1 VLEDGKK
8 LEDSVRKTTAE
19 GRDQKRRVY
28 WVHLIAASYAIDTL
42 FLGLFAAAGTVAW
55 PFPAAYALGA
65 LVACLG
71 QYAAYLSGWNL
82 ARRDPNLIAPFV
94 AIGVAMQLAT
104 VAMAPQIAFPYLA
117 NLFTVFAF
125 GMLWLRLRDGLFVW
139 LAGTCA
145 IGVVFYFVGERLALP
160 VSTPLERTL
169 VWSYFSL
176 VLGRSLYL
184 SVYAGELRSRLSGS
198 RERLYASLEQIEQ
211 LVHYDELTRTHNRRS
226 LVERLGQERSRA
238 ERTGGVFSVAIFDL
252 DHFKGVN
259 DSYGHGVGDEV
270 LKTFVKTVHATMR
283 DTDFFG
289 RYGGEEFL
297 MLFTDT
303 PPALA
308 LTGAERIR
316 EAVQDAAWPA
326 VAPGLTLTV
335 SAGVAGWNSGESI
348 EQVLHRADNA
358 LYEAK
363 RAGRN
368 CVRVT

>member
-1 VLEDGKK
+1 MLETGEK
-8 LEDSVRKTTAE
+8 LEESARKEAAE
-19 GRDQKRRVY
+19 ERYRGQRVY
-28 WVHLIAASYAIDTL
+28 WAHLVTASYAIDTL
-42 FLGLFAAAGTVAW
+42 FLGLFAAVGTVAW
-55 PFPAAYALGA
+55 RVPAAYALGA
-65 LVACLG
+65 AIICVA

-82 ARRDPNLIAPFV
+82 RRRDPNLTTPLV
-94 AIGVAMQLAT
+94 AIGAVMQLAT

-125 GMLWLRLRDGLFVW
+125 GMVWLRLRDALFVW

-145 IGVVFYFVGERLALP
+145 IGAVFYFVSERFAVP
-160 VSTPLERTL
+160 VSTPFERVL
-169 VWSYFSL
+169 VWSYFSA

-184 SVYAGELRSRLSGS
+184 SVYAGEMRATLAKS
-198 RERLYASLEQIEQ
+198 RERLHASMEEIRQ

-226 LVERLGQERSRA
+226 LVERLGQECSRA
-238 ERTGGVFSVAIFDL
+238 ARTGAPFSVALFDL
-252 DHFKGVN
+252 DHFKRIN
-259 DSYGHGVGDEV
+259 DTYGHGVGDEA
-270 LKTFVKTVHATMR
+270 LKLFVKTVHARMR
-283 DTDFFG
+283 ETDFFG

-308 LTGAERIR
+308 LSAVERIR
-316 EAVQDAAWPA
+316 ETVQAAAWSV

-363 RAGRN
+363 GAGRN
-368 CVRVT
+368 CARVM